1 MKIAFWS
8 NGGEKMCVTANM
20 ASIASMI
27 SLRNAGRVKE
37 ILLENHF
44 SRNKSL
50 EDVLLQPMQQDF
62 LRESG
67 GYNVKYG
74 LDYILKRIY
83 CGDRDRELIKNSTVD
98 LMLSNMCLLP
108 SGMVFNKEVFNY
120 DFSMVHRELF
130 EILEEVSEYIFIDT
144 ESNQNLSTK
153 QILFDADIVVVN
165 LTQNPDNIRD
175 FFENYTS
182 IREKAIYIVGKY
194 RPERKWTRKRISYE
208 YNVPRNRIGI
218 MPYTIEL
225 EYAIDAGRL
234 QQYLCSNY
242 MRATSRENEF
252 FIRHCKKNAKLVEN
266 TAREIKKEMIRSIEL
281 QKIDDACK
289 ENR

>member
-20 ASIASMI
+20 ASIASMV

-130 EILEEVSEYIFIDT
+130 KILEEVSEYIFIDT

-153 QILFDADIVVVN
+153 QLLFDADIVVVN

-175 FFENYTS
+175 FF
-182 IREKAIYIVGKY
+182 
-194 RPERKWTRKRISYE
+194 
-208 YNVPRNRIGI
+208 
-218 MPYTIEL
+218 
-225 EYAIDAGRL
+225 
-234 QQYLCSNY
+234 
-242 MRATSRENEF
+242 
-252 FIRHCKKNAKLVEN
+252 
-266 TAREIKKEMIRSIEL
+266 
-281 QKIDDACK
+281 
-289 ENR
+289 

>member
-20 ASIASMI
+20 ASIASMV

-208 YNVPRNRIGI
+208 YNVPRNRLG
-218 MPYTIEL
+218 
-225 EYAIDAGRL
+225 
-234 QQYLCSNY
+234 YL
-242 MRATSRENEF
+242 
-252 FIRHCKKNAKLVEN
+252 K
-266 TAREIKKEMIRSIEL
+266 
-281 QKIDDACK
+281 
-289 ENR
+289 

>member
-1 MKIAFWS
+1 
-8 NGGEKMCVTANM
+8 
-20 ASIASMI
+20 MI
-27 SLRNAGRVKE
+27 SVW
-37 ILLENHF
+37 F
-44 SRNKSL
+44 T
-50 EDVLLQPMQQDF
+50 
-62 LRESG
+62 ES
-67 GYNVKYG
+67 
-74 LDYILKRIY
+74 
-83 CGDRDRELIKNSTVD
+83 
-98 LMLSNMCLLP
+98 CL
-108 SGMVFNKEVFNY
+108 
-120 DFSMVHRELF
+120 
-130 EILEEVSEYIFIDT
+130 ILEEVSEYIFIDT

>member
-1 MKIAFWS
+1 
-8 NGGEKMCVTANM
+8 MCVTANM
-20 ASIASMI
+20 ASIASMV

-242 MRATSRENEF
+242 MRETSRENEF
-252 FIRHCKKNAKLVEN
+252 FIRKCKKNAKLVEN

>member
-1 MKIAFWS
+1 
-8 NGGEKMCVTANM
+8 MCVTANM
-20 ASIASMI
+20 ASIASMV

-108 SGMVFNKEVFNY
+108 SGMVFYLEVFNY
-120 DFSMVHRELF
+120 D
-130 EILEEVSEYIFIDT
+130 
-144 ESNQNLSTK
+144 
-153 QILFDADIVVVN
+153 
-165 LTQNPDNIRD
+165 
-175 FFENYTS
+175 
-182 IREKAIYIVGKY
+182 
-194 RPERKWTRKRISYE
+194 
-208 YNVPRNRIGI
+208 
-218 MPYTIEL
+218 
-225 EYAIDAGRL
+225 
-234 QQYLCSNY
+234 
-242 MRATSRENEF
+242 
-252 FIRHCKKNAKLVEN
+252 
-266 TAREIKKEMIRSIEL
+266 
-281 QKIDDACK
+281 
-289 ENR
+289 

>member
-20 ASIASMI
+20 ASIASMV

-130 EILEEVSEYIFIDT
+130 KILEEVSEYIFIDT

-234 QQYLCSNY
+234 QQYLYESDQQ
-242 MRATSRENEF
+242 R
-252 FIRHCKKNAKLVEN
+252 K
-266 TAREIKKEMIRSIEL
+266 
-281 QKIDDACK
+281 
-289 ENR
+289 